1 MSSSTTSNS
10 SNVCV
15 ITNVDSL
22 TGFALAYHMLEK
34 IRNCEDADSTRRIRV
49 LTRSTDSQLNLDVL
63 KKMNAEVKEVNYSD
77 ESNVK
82 EALRDARNVILIPEQ
97 SRERMREAENVI
109 KVAKHVDVDHFVMVS
124 M

>member
-1 MSSSTTSNS
+1 
-10 SNVCV
+10 
-15 ITNVDSL
+15 
-22 TGFALAYHMLEK
+22 MLEK
-34 IRNCEDADSTRRIRV
+34 IRNREDADSTRRIRV

>member
-1 MSSSTTSNS
+1 MSSSATSNS

-22 TGFALAYHMLEK
+22 TGYALAYSMLEK
-34 IRNCEDADSTRRIRV
+34 IRNREDADSTRRIRV
-49 LTRSTDSQLNLDVL
+49 LTRSRDSQLNLDVL
-63 KKMNAEVKEVNYSD
+63 KELNAEVKEVNYND

-97 SRERMREAENVI
+97 SRERLREAENVI
-109 KVAKHVDVDHFVMVS
+109 KVAKHLDVDHFVMVS